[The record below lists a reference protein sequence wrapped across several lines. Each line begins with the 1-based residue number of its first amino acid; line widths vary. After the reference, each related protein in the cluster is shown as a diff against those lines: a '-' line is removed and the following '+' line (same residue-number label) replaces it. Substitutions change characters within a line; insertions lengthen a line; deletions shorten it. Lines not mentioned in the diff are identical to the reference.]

1 MKSIS
6 QINGKT
12 KTYSLSEL
20 TEVINRKKI
29 AIANYI
35 RCGVS
40 SVYESITLDGKVLL
54 SGRENG
60 KHVIMLCKLSKK
72 DFWLE
77 TIETREYNY

>member
-20 TEVINRKKI
+20 IEVINREKT

-35 RCGVS
+35 KCDVS
-40 SVYESITLDGKVLL
+40 KVYESITLDGKIILTC
-54 SGRENG
+54 RENG
-60 KHVIMLCKLSKK
+60 KHIIMLCKLSEKH
-72 DFWLE
+72 WLE
-77 TIETREYNY
+77 TIETKEYNY